1 MIKRLLLRSLYTYQS
16 WFLLILYTYHCC
28 LSCTFVCCY
37 ESCTLMKR
45 VGRLHCCHQTELHAD
60 QLTDDPGSELL
71 LPGKPGQEETRHEE
85 AREGLRRVSGRG
97 RRWGGRI
104 R

>member
-1 MIKRLLLRSLYTYQS
+1 
-16 WFLLILYTYHCC
+16 
-28 LSCTFVCCY
+28 
-37 ESCTLMKR
+37 MKR
-45 VGRLHCCHQTELHAD
+45 VGRLHCCHQNELHAD

-85 AREGLRRVSGRG
+85 ACEGIRRVSGRG

-104 R
+104 RGGVARDRGRRVRA

>member
-1 MIKRLLLRSLYTYQS
+1 
-16 WFLLILYTYHCC
+16 
-28 LSCTFVCCY
+28 
-37 ESCTLMKR
+37 MKR
-45 VGRLHCCHQTELHAD
+45 VGRLHCCHQNELHAD

-104 R
+104 RGGVARDLGRRVRA